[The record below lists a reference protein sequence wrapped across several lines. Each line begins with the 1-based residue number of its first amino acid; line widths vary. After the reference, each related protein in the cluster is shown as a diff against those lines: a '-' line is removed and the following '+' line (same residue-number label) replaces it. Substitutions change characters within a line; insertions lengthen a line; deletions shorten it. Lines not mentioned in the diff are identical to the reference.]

1 MEKTILNFHF
11 DYLQISFIKIWW
23 CVNPK
28 VDVNEWPIFLHRL
41 TDNFFALK
49 YMSEQRRLHIEKTFQ
64 GCSSPQ
70 ALSDPLHIQFLLS
83 ALTRRAIRALS
94 KNWVRVP
101 TAYPSPSQRSLSWS
115 NLRLRCW
122 WFEFWSDI
130 MNSSLQLT
138 IDSRASLVMATPM
151 CMCVLSSYLYHLVD
165 VAFLLYV
172 SCSVR
177 RWWVPPGHGA
187 SSGVSQSGSHLSA
200 HMYPPPIKKYKVRGI
215 KIEILKWLIYVFS
228 YSIIVTNM
236 RTVVMKKRSSL
247 SMCRYLWNWKH
258 LLYQMIM

>member
-1 MEKTILNFHF
+1 MWNSSLPPFMEKTILNFHF

-94 KNWVRVP
+94 CLRTKF
-101 TAYPSPSQRSLSWS
+101 AYP
-115 NLRLRCW
+115 LRTHRPAK
-122 WFEFWSDI
+122 E
-130 MNSSLQLT
+130 
-138 IDSRASLVMATPM
+138 ASLEAICDCDVDGW
-151 CMCVLSSYLYHLVD
+151 SSEVTLWTHLYNSPLH
-165 VAFLLYV
+165 
-172 SCSVR
+172 
-177 RWWVPPGHGA
+177 W
-187 SSGVSQSGSHLSA
+187 QSGIIGDGHSHVYVCVVIVFVS
-200 HMYPPPIKKYKVRGI
+200 PGWCS
-215 KIEILKWLIYVFS
+215 ILTLCQ
-228 YSIIVTNM
+228 
-236 RTVVMKKRSSL
+236 L
-247 SMCRYLWNWKH
+247 
-258 LLYQMIM
+258 

>member
-1 MEKTILNFHF
+1 MVFRKIIFQNRYVELETSPPSWKKTILNFHF

-64 GCSSPQ
+64 GRSSPQ
-70 ALSDPLHIQFLLS
+70 ALSDPLHIQSLLS
-83 ALTRRAIRALS
+83 ALTRRAILRLS

-138 IDSRASLVMATPM
+138 IALTVGHHWWWPLP
-151 CMCVLSSYLYHLVD
+151 CVCVCCHRI
-165 VAFLLYV
+165 
-172 SCSVR
+172 C
-177 RWWVPPGHGA
+177 
-187 SSGVSQSGSHLSA
+187 
-200 HMYPPPIKKYKVRGI
+200 IT
-215 KIEILKWLIYVFS
+215 WL
-228 YSIIVTNM
+228 M
-236 RTVVMKKRSSL
+236 
-247 SMCRYLWNWKH
+247 
-258 LLYQMIM
+258 